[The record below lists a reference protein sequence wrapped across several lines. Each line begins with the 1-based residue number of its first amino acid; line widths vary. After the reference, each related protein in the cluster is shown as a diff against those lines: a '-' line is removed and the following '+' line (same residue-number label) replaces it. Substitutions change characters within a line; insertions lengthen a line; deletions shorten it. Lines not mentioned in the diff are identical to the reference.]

1 MRGSSPTAHPAPSL
15 STAGAVPPGPSCPG
29 SGRAP
34 PSGDSCV
41 EVPTCT
47 STTIHVRDSKLDES
61 PQLALT
67 PASCTHFLSYAVRGW
82 PPGQLRNRHALRGRA
97 RAPGGHGMGRER
109 SVRRCSATLGTQAR
123 SRAPAG
129 PPGVDGVSALGRVQ

>member
-1 MRGSSPTAHPAPSL
+1 MSGSPFTSGGDPGRWASAAPP
-15 STAGAVPPGPSCPG
+15 VPPGPSCPG

-61 PQLALT
+61 PQLTLT
-67 PASCTHFLSYAVRGW
+67 PASWTHFL
-82 PPGQLRNRHALRGRA
+82 
-97 RAPGGHGMGRER
+97 
-109 SVRRCSATLGTQAR
+109 
-123 SRAPAG
+123 
-129 PPGVDGVSALGRVQ
+129 